1 MMSEQMAWDAAAVVA
16 SFASCVFIFTRRRML
31 SGEHSRWHSAS
42 SLVQAVLG
50 LQAIFMGC
58 VAISIMSGAH
68 ASQRETLV
76 YIVSAV
82 VSIVM
87 AANLDRN
94 GRVERAD

>member
-31 SGEHSRWHSAS
+31 SGDHPRWHSAGV
-42 SLVQAVLG
+42 LVQVVLA

-58 VAISIMSGAH
+58 VAISILRGAH
-68 ASQRETLV
+68 ATQRETFV

-82 VSIVM
+82 VSVAMTI
-87 AANLDRN
+87 NLNRT